1 LWHNPSF
8 STVFNEWI
16 MKANTAPGPEE
27 SDVLV
32 IGGGPAGSTLSTL
45 LAQKGHKVTVLEM
58 GHHPRFHIGESLLP
72 MSLPIFE
79 KLGVAEQIQQIGIVK
94 YGAEFNAP
102 TGENR
107 RETFYFDFAL
117 DKDHPYAYEI
127 HRPEF
132 DQILFQNARKKGVDA
147 REGIRVTAV
156 SFAEDGSARIAAT
169 DTRNGEDLDFSAR
182 FLIDASGRETFL
194 SRRLKLKRKSRQHNS
209 AAIFGHFDQVERRP
223 GKDEGNI
230 SIYWF
235 EHGWFWMIPLKGG
248 RMSVGAVC
256 YPEYL
261 KTRTGSTQEFLQ
273 QTIDMVPEIRQRM
286 KNAVLTGEVR
296 ATGNFS
302 YASSRMY
309 GPPGEN
315 WLLLG
320 DAYAFIDPVFSSGIH
335 IAMSG
340 AISAVEAIDTCLQ
353 QPQAREQALR
363 QHQQHVDGALKTF
376 SWLIHRFNS
385 PAIRKL
391 FMAPSNQWR
400 IQESLISLLA
410 GDLYRNTPVQKG
422 LKLFKLIYYITFIR
436 NLPQAWAAHRRRKR
450 NIKLHFS
457 GGTTA
462 QDNLDD

>member
-1 LWHNPSF
+1 
-8 STVFNEWI
+8 
-16 MKANTAPGPEE
+16 MKTNTSAPQEE
-27 SDVLV
+27 TDVLI

-45 LAQKGHKVTVLEM
+45 LAQQGHRVILLEM
-58 GHHPRFHIGESLLP
+58 GQHPRFHIGESLLP
-72 MSLPIFE
+72 MTLPILE
-79 KLGVAEQIQQIGIVK
+79 RLGVSDKIQQISIHK

-102 TGENR
+102 EGEKR

-117 DKDHPYAYEI
+117 DKNHPYAYEI

-132 DQILFQNARKKGVDA
+132 DQILFENAQDKGVDA
-147 REGIRVTAV
+147 REGIKVTGV
-156 SFAEDGSARIAAT
+156 SFDKDGSAQVTAQNRA
-169 DTRNGEDLDFSAR
+169 GESLQFRAR
-182 FLIDASGRETFL
+182 FLVDASGRETFL
-194 SRRLKLKRKSRQHNS
+194 SRRFKLKQKSRKHNS
-209 AAIFGHFDQVERRP
+209 AAIFGHFDNVERRP

-235 EHGWFWMIPLKGG
+235 KHGWFWMIPLKGG

-261 KTRTGSTQEFLQ
+261 KTRSGSTESFLQ

-286 KNAVLTGEVR
+286 KDAVLTGEVR

-302 YASSRMY
+302 YTSSRMY

-315 WLLLG
+315 WLLVG

-340 AISAVEAIDTCLQ
+340 AVKAAESIDQCLQ
-353 QPQAREQALR
+353 EPHTCRQAL
-363 QHQQHVDGALKTF
+363 QQYQQHVDAALKTF

-410 GDLYRNTPVQKG
+410 GDLYRDTPVQKG
-422 LKLFKLIYYITFIR
+422 LNIFKIIYYLTFIR
-436 NLPQAWAAHRRRKR
+436 NLPSAWATHRRRKR
-450 NIKLHFS
+450 NIRLHFS
-457 GGTTA
+457 GGTTE
-462 QDNLDD
+462 QDHLDD

>member
-1 LWHNPSF
+1 
-8 STVFNEWI
+8 
-16 MKANTAPGPEE
+16 MKANTPPAPEE
-27 SDVLV
+27 TDVLI
-32 IGGGPAGSTLSTL
+32 IGGGPAGSTVSTL
-45 LAQKGHKVTVLEM
+45 LAQKGHSVILLEM

-72 MSLPIFE
+72 MTLPIFE
-79 KLGVAEQIQQIGIVK
+79 QLGVSDKIRNIGILK

-102 TGENR
+102 AGEKR

-117 DKDHPYAYEI
+117 DKNHPHAYEI

-132 DQILFQNARKKGVDA
+132 DQILFNNAKEKGVDA
-147 REGIRVTAV
+147 REGIKVSKV
-156 SFAEDGSARIAAT
+156 SFHKDGSALVTAQNET
-169 DTRNGEDLDFSAR
+169 GETHQFRAQY
-182 FLIDASGRETFL
+182 LIDASGRETFL
-194 SRRLKLKRKSRQHNS
+194 SRRFKLKQKSNNHNS
-209 AAIFGHFDQVERRP
+209 AAIFGHFDNVERRP

-261 KTRTGSTQEFLQ
+261 KTRSGSTESFLQ

-286 KNAVLTGEVR
+286 KNAVLVGEVR

-302 YASSRMY
+302 YTSSRMY

-315 WLLLG
+315 WLLVG

-340 AISAVEAIDTCLQ
+340 AVKAAESIDQCLQ
-353 QPQAREQALR
+353 KPEDCRQAL
-363 QHQQHVDGALKTF
+363 QQYQQHVDSALKTF

-410 GDLYRNTPVQKG
+410 GDLYRDTPVQKG
-422 LKLFKLIYYITFIR
+422 LNLFKIIYYITFLK
-436 NLPQAWAAHRRRKR
+436 NLPSAWATHRRRKR
-450 NIKLHFS
+450 NIRLHFT
-457 GGTTA
+457 GGTTE
-462 QDNLDD
+462 QDHLDD